1 MWITA
6 LVVANRGFSGDLHH
20 RRRISIVVE
29 HSFVRHENESGE
41 RRLCDQHPIKR
52 IAMWTGKAVGR
63 LSVQH
68 GDRQLNETL
77 TC

>member
-1 MWITA
+1 
-6 LVVANRGFSGDLHH
+6 
-20 RRRISIVVE
+20 VVE

-41 RRLCDQHPIKR
+41 RRLSDQHPIKR